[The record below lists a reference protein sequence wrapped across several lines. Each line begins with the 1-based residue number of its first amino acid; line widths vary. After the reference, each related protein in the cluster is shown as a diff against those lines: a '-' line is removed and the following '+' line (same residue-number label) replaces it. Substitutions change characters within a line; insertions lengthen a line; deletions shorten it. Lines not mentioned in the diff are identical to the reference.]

1 MATQE
6 HHSAL
11 QWLAGV
17 VGIGGPTGLFAALWG
32 LNSSRAKHEEKIA
45 TLDQRMSSGFA
56 DIKAHL
62 MLQDEKR
69 EKLNETVHEIKLS
82 LARMESRVIKP

>member
-17 VGIGGPTGLFAALWG
+17 IGIGGPTGLFAALWG
-32 LNSSRAKHEEKIA
+32 LNSSRAKHEAQITALE
-45 TLDQRMSSGFA
+45 QRMSSGFA
-56 DIKAHL
+56 DIKSHL

-69 EKLNETVHEIKLS
+69 EKLNETVQEIRVLI
-82 LARMESRVIKP
+82 AGTQNRVIKP